1 MSRSTRDSIYMKLVY
16 PMLEVELA
24 NRVVMILET
33 IRMLMQGA
41 DKRDSHAI
49 MSVPGIRHQYP

>member
-16 PMLEVELA
+16 PILEVELA

-33 IRMLMQGA
+33 IRMHMQGA
-41 DKRDSHAI
+41 DKRDRLVIA
-49 MSVPGIRHQYP
+49 QT

>member
-1 MSRSTRDSIYMKLVY
+1 MKLVY